1 VKNFA
6 VILRDGFAVKVRPT
20 HIWCHDWLMAGL
32 DPFNLSDEAFE
43 SVMTAIDAEVRK
55 QSKVVPGRE
64 VLALMEFMKRFQ
76 IELQMGHPLEERIVN
91 WFKRVY
97 GERLNTDFSRGY
109 SAVMIR
115 GDLYRLRF
123 LTFFGTAAI
132 VSRPDWIGRRL
143 SRQERN
149 GQILPVINLLERHI
163 EGMTPDHAHRLT
175 IQECNELTNAYSR
188 MERAFTALE
197 TAETGANVHITE
209 IVDDLKASASH
220 LLSEPPNYGFSR
232 WSSLQA
238 TEKIIKSYIVCKGSV
253 PGRHHSLSKLCQAAY
268 NLGLPLQ
275 ESAKIAAIQ
284 CSAEVRYDS
293 TRATKEEA
301 LAAHYASL
309 EICAT
314 VAALL
319 PHA

>member
-1 VKNFA
+1 M
-6 VILRDGFAVKVRPT
+6 IG
-20 HIWCHDWLMAGL
+20 LMAGL

-55 QSKVVPGRE
+55 QSRVIPGRE
-64 VLALMEFMKRFQ
+64 VLALMEFTRRFL
-76 IELQMGHPLEERIVN
+76 IELPMGHPLEDRIVN
-91 WFKRVY
+91 WFKSVY
-97 GERLNTDFSRGY
+97 GERLNTDFNRGY

-115 GDLYRLRF
+115 GDLYQLRF
-123 LTFFGTAAI
+123 LTFFGTAVI
-132 VSRPDWIGRRL
+132 VSRPDWIGRRME
-143 SRQERN
+143 RRERN
-149 GQILPVINLLERHI
+149 GEMLPVINLLEHHI
-163 EGMTPDHAHRLT
+163 AGMTPDNARRLT
-175 IQECNELTNAYSR
+175 IQECDELTNAYSR
-188 MERAFTALE
+188 MESALTALE
-197 TAETGANVHITE
+197 TAETGSNVLITE
-209 IVDDLKASASH
+209 IVDDLKAAASH

-238 TEKIIKSYIVCKGSV
+238 TEKIIKSYVVCKGSV
-253 PGRHHSLSKLCQAAY
+253 PDRHHSLSKLCQAAY

-293 TRATKEEA
+293 SRATKEEA
-301 LAAHYASL
+301 VAAHYASL

-319 PHA
+319 PHV